1 MKPYYFTLDGKSAV
15 GPTSLAQIES
25 DIKAG
30 LLPSETK
37 ISDEHLAEW
46 FTLEDWLEHEKL
58 APENVATQSDTAQ
71 EGASTDDSQARALGG
86 MADRIT
92 QFAGMERIEGF
103 RLKAFFSVVLHLK
116 SDDEV
121 EARLSVGS
129 LDNTPPV
136 SAVSRGWR
144 SR

>member
-58 APENVATQSDTAQ
+58 APENVAT
-71 EGASTDDSQARALGG
+71 
-86 MADRIT
+86 
-92 QFAGMERIEGF
+92 
-103 RLKAFFSVVLHLK
+103 RLKRAHRPMTAK
-116 SDDEV
+116 PAPW
-121 EARLSVGS
+121 EAWQTAS
-129 LDNTPPV
+129 LNLLAW
-136 SAVSRGWR
+136 SVSRAFA
-144 SR
+144 